1 MRLVVIDGGATAT
14 DVALCDRNTV
24 MARTELP
31 ALKPSRGDLKTDQL
45 CLLLGSFLAANAPI
59 SAATDRQHD
68 AVIIGM
74 AGVWSDRERYEYSEA
89 FNHAWTQY
97 VSTER
102 IPLVLLSDAELL
114 LTAAHGAE
122 AGAVLIGGTGSMM
135 LMRRSDGLL
144 QRVGGWGPAVDDTGG
159 GMWLGRRAM
168 RAVARMLD
176 GRGPD
181 TLLIRPVANYL
192 RVDDEDTAA
201 VRDALRRAD
210 PTRMSRLATAVLYY
224 ADEADAVS
232 MEIRREGALE
242 LALLLTAVPSDVDV
256 VIYGSLFENETY
268 LELVERFA
276 ARPLTR
282 LHDVIAT
289 LAERIHAAGQLPM
302 QPM

>member
-1 MRLVVIDGGATAT
+1 MRLLVIDGGATAT
-14 DVALCDRNTV
+14 DVALCDQNTV
-24 MARTELP
+24 IARTEFP
-31 ALKPSRGDLKTDQL
+31 SLKPSRGDLKTDQL
-45 CLLLGSFLAANAPI
+45 CLLLGSFLAANTPLAEGDVWQP
-59 SAATDRQHD
+59 D
-68 AVIIGM
+68 AMIIGM

-89 FNHAWTQY
+89 FNQAWTQY
-97 VSTER
+97 VSVER

-114 LTAAHGAE
+114 LAAAHGAD
-122 AGAVLIGGTGSMM
+122 AGAVLIAGTGSMM

-144 QRVGGWGPAVDDTGG
+144 QRVGGWGPAVDDMGG
-159 GMWLGRRAM
+159 GMWLGRRAV

-192 RVDDEDTAA
+192 RVDDEDADA

-210 PTRMSRLATAVLYY
+210 PSRMSRLATAVLYY

-242 LALLLTAVPSDVDV
+242 LALMLTVVPSDLDA
-256 VIYGSLFENETY
+256 VIYGSLFENAAY
-268 LELVERFA
+268 RELVERFA
-276 ARPLTR
+276 ARPLPR
-282 LHDVIAT
+282 LPDVIAA

>member
-1 MRLVVIDGGATAT
+1 MRLLVIDGGATST
-14 DVALCDRNTV
+14 DVALCDQGSIV
-24 MARTELP
+24 ARTELP
-31 ALKPSRGDLKTDQL
+31 SVKPIRGDTKVDQL
-45 CLLLGSFLAANAPI
+45 CLLLGSFLASTPLPAD
-59 SAATDRQHD
+59 DRPD

-74 AGVWSDRERYEYSEA
+74 SGVWSDRERYEYSEA

-135 LMRRSDGLL
+135 LMRQHDGLL
-144 QRVGGWGPAVDDTGG
+144 QRVGGWGPAIDDAGG

-168 RAVARMLD
+168 RAVARQLD

-181 TLLIRPVANYL
+181 TLLIRPVATYL
-192 RVDDEDTAA
+192 RVDDEDVNA

-210 PTRMSRLATAVLYY
+210 ASRLSRLATAVLYY
-224 ADEADAVS
+224 ADEADAVA

-242 LALLLTAVPSDVDV
+242 LAQLLTAVPPEVEV
-256 VIYGSLFENETY
+256 VVYGSLFDNDAY
-268 LELVERFA
+268 RELVTRFSS
-276 ARPLTR
+276 RPLTR
-282 LHDVIAT
+282 LDDVIAA

-302 QPM
+302 SPI